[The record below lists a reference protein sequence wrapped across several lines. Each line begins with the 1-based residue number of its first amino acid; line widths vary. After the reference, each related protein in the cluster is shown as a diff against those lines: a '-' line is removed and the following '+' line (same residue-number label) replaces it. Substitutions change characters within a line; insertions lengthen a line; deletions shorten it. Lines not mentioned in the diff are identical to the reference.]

1 VSARDEDVANGAGD
15 GSGAEK
21 SAEKSTEKPYFTVT
35 RGNPGPVELGV
46 LAAVFATAE
55 GNAVSAGER
64 SAGVRDDWGSYEDR
78 LRTPFGYNPSS
89 FLNARRY

>member
-1 VSARDEDVANGAGD
+1 MSARDEDTANGAANGT
-15 GSGAEK
+15 GAET
-21 SAEKSTEKPYFTVT
+21 SSEKPYFTVT

-55 GNAVSAGER
+55 GNAVSAGEQ